1 MLRQQRREKYGIV
14 LDFLPHGHPLKGQ
27 RNPVAQVLGED
38 YFVLLEVMPK
48 KDVALRQGD
57 KVYLGPD
64 RRDKI
69 HHIMGKVNLSELTQ
83 TAKMELEIFVD
94 KLVEGKKEFFIGFFN
109 KAGPITMRL
118 HQLELLP
125 GVGKKHMWKIL
136 EERKEKQFES
146 FEDIKK
152 RIELIPDPKKLIIKR
167 ILEEMEG
174 TDKYKL
180 FVG

>member
-38 YFVLLEVMPK
+38 YFVLLEVIPK
-48 KDVALRQGD
+48 KEVRLKQGD

-64 RRDKI
+64 KRDKI
-69 HHIMGKVNLSELTQ
+69 HHIIGKINLSELTQ
-83 TAKMELEIFVD
+83 TAKMELEIYVGELVD
-94 KLVEGKKEFFIGFFN
+94 LKKEFFISFFN

-125 GVGKKHMWKIL
+125 GIGKKHMWKII
-136 EERKEKQFES
+136 EERKC
-146 FEDIKK
+146 IKY
-152 RIELIPDPKKLIIKR
+152 L
-167 ILEEMEG
+167 
-174 TDKYKL
+174 
-180 FVG
+180 